1 MTTSFG
7 QLKQAQA
14 KYRSCVNDIEE
25 IKPTTAGK
33 CRARITEYK
42 DMLMAFF
49 PCSGNPLLV
58 PLTSSLYVPG
68 RISDPE
74 HVVIDI
80 GTGYYVKKASPPST
94 STLHPTRPISPILT
108 LPSRRSRS
116 HAKTPSNTT
125 PTKSPTSRRTWRSY
139 RKR

>member
-1 MTTSFG
+1 LTTSFG

-25 IKPTTAGK
+25 VKPTTAGK
-33 CRARITEYK
+33 PRVRIKYEGN
-42 DMLMAFF
+42 MLMTILA
-49 PCSGNPLLV
+49 CSGNPLLV

-80 GTGYYVKKASPPST
+80 GTGYYVKKASPPPHVS
-94 STLHPTRPISPILT
+94 
-108 LPSRRSRS
+108 SRRSL
-116 HAKTPSNTT
+116 P
-125 PTKSPTSRRTWRSY
+125 PLIRRFC
-139 RKR
+139 